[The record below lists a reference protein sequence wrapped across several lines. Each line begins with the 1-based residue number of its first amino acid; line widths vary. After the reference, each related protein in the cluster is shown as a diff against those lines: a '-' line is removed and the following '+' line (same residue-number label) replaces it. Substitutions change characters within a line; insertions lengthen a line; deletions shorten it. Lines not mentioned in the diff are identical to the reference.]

1 VERPSK
7 GTLNGRRDKGNGL
20 REMVSALWLSKGSLD
35 AAAQQAAASRRER
48 FRSCSCSGS
57 LCLSEE
63 LAEQGVVELVAASCC
78 ADQHTLLNEACEM
91 LSMDFPSEVMRWNI
105 TFGEARE
112 LVREPEFFRAKL
124 GNIGLEF
131 FTT

>member
-1 VERPSK
+1 
-7 GTLNGRRDKGNGL
+7 
-20 REMVSALWLSKGSLD
+20 MVSALWLSRGSLD
-35 AAAQQAAASRRER
+35 AAAQQARRVQAR
-48 FRSCSCSGS
+48 TFS
-57 LCLSEE
+57 LLQ
-63 LAEQGVVELVAASCC
+63 LLWFIVFVGGTRGTGVVELVAASCC